1 MGKRERN
8 PARESRFPK
17 KKKVEEI
24 EDFDD
29 LNDEDDEID
38 AFHKER
44 DKIPLDLDDDLG
56 VSSDDDVLPV
66 LNYKDIDD
74 DDEDEDEE
82 DDDEESEVN
91 DMIRK
96 IKRTQKFLKTKT
108 GGVEDEMHD
117 DSEDDDEKKV
127 GWGMGRSY
135 HGADNVG
142 AELNSSDAD
151 SLAEEEEEAKRLQ
164 RERAKSLSLADFCID
179 DASDMEPTFE
189 ELSKKGKN
197 PSMPSRFACTKDEID
212 ADYGEV
218 KSDLSGLSRDE
229 LMEVMYSSAP
239 ELVGLLGELNDALQ
253 QLEQEVEPLLSKVQK
268 KPTKKEGMHYLE
280 VKRLLLLT
288 YGQAITYYLLLKSEG
303 LQVKDHPVIER
314 LVDIKSLLDKV
325 NQLGVNL
332 PPGLVG
338 MVSEDAEIEAA
349 TVSAEQKTA
358 SLSNAFP
365 KNGDS
370 NASAGGKQVKKSAKN
385 RTVHSM
391 DSEEILVN
399 GTHHVEETAVPVK
412 MDATK
417 DNGRKLA
424 KSHQHNE
431 RLSKESANMLK
442 VRAALE
448 EKLKQKG
455 IITISTRQE
464 VGAKGHKSK
473 LLNGRLETLDDFDDD
488 AMDVDGAGHG
498 LSNGKVLR
506 LSNKLSHFIA
516 AKNKPKVVSGDDD
529 LPKRDD
535 IGERR
540 RKHERRVLSGAGIEP
555 MDDDGHADDFPVSAD
570 DNGNVEAEG
579 DSDNSK
585 DDFYKQVKEKR
596 DQKRALKAMK
606 YARNPTTPL
615 EPEATVD
622 GKRQITTQMEKNRGL
637 TRNRR
642 KDQKNP
648 RKKYRNKYDKAAKRR
663 KGQVREFRRE
673 AGPYGGEAS
682 GINAGISRSVRFK
695 N

>member
-1 MGKRERN
+1 MGKRGRN
-8 PARESRFPK
+8 PARETRFPK
-17 KKKVEEI
+17 KKKVEEM

-74 DDEDEDEE
+74 EDEDEDEE

-96 IKRTQKFLKTKT
+96 IKRAQRFLKTKT

-151 SLAEEEEEAKRLQ
+151 SLAEEEEEATRLQ
-164 RERAKSLSLADFCID
+164 RERAKSLSLADFCIA
-179 DASDMEPTFE
+179 DASDTEPTFE
-189 ELSKKGKN
+189 ELSKKGKDTSK
-197 PSMPSRFACTKDEID
+197 PSGIADTKDEIG

-218 KSDLSGLSRDE
+218 KRDLSGLSRDE

-253 QLEQEVEPLLSKVQK
+253 QLEQEVDPLLSRVQK

-288 YGQAITYYLLLKSEG
+288 YCQAITYYLLLKSEG
-303 LQVKDHPVIER
+303 LQVQDHPVVER

-325 NQLGVNL
+325 NQLDVNL
-332 PPGLVG
+332 PHGLVG
-338 MVSEDAEIEAA
+338 MVSEDDEIAAA

-365 KNGDS
+365 KDGDS
-370 NASAGGKQVKKSAKN
+370 NASSAGKQVKKSARN
-385 RTVHSM
+385 RTVHSK
-391 DSEEILVN
+391 DSEEILV
-399 GTHHVEETAVPVK
+399 EEAAAPVK
-412 MDATK
+412 TDATK
-417 DNGRKLA
+417 DSGRKLA
-424 KSHQHNE
+424 KSHQHNK
-431 RLSKESANMLK
+431 RLSKQSANMLK

-455 IITISTRQE
+455 IITTSTQQE

-488 AMDVDGAGHG
+488 AMNVDGAGHG
-498 LSNGKVLR
+498 LSNGKALR

-540 RKHERRVLSGAGIEP
+540 RKHERRVLSGAGIER

-579 DSDNSK
+579 DSDNSE

-606 YARNPTTPL
+606 YSRNPTTPS
-615 EPEATVD
+615 EPEAIVD

-648 RKKYRNKYDKAAKRR
+648 RKKYRNKYDKAAKHR